1 MTERGERERERESLH
16 LSLPERTLGT
26 LARPRSAWGG
36 RGGGGGGYPAWPR
49 RERGRQR
56 GPLLP
61 AGCWLVSHQ
70 W

>member
-36 RGGGGGGYPAWPR
+36 RGGGGGVPCLATQG
-49 RERGRQR
+49 EG
-56 GPLLP
+56 
-61 AGCWLVSHQ
+61 
-70 W
+70 